1 MSFIA
6 SSDFS
11 YPYII
16 ILTQMH
22 SGFNEK
28 RKQFPQKLREKMRF
42 YGVIFRNTSIS
53 FVQYDEKLYLK
64 HPKN

>member
-1 MSFIA
+1 
-6 SSDFS
+6 
-11 YPYII
+11 
-16 ILTQMH
+16 MH